1 MKRNNY
7 ESKSYEEL
15 KGIMKERYG
24 SMVALT
30 IACICSNEE
39 LFDEA
44 MQNLL
49 DKHDQTMD
57 KLFKNGTSFD
67 VINRRIESFQDL
79 FDLIMAMHK
88 ALKNE

>member
-24 SMVALT
+24 GMVALT
-30 IACICSNEE
+30 IACICSNDE

-49 DKHDQTMD
+49 DRHDQTMD
-57 KLFKNGTSFD
+57 KLFKNGASFD

>member
-24 SMVALT
+24 NMVALS
-30 IACICSNEE
+30 IACICSNDE

-57 KLFKNGTSFD
+57 KLFKNGASFD
-67 VINRRIESFQDL
+67 AINRRIESFQDL